1 VKPVWE
7 NIVLRGGK
15 THSEETK
22 IQMSEA
28 KKGKNNPLFGKTGK
42 NHPKFGKGK
51 PLSEETKAKMSEAK
65 KGQNHPFFGKTRSEE
80 TKAKISAA
88 HGASIEVLDLETNI
102 STNYASLKVA
112 ARALN
117 INNHKIISQ
126 YISRKQQT
134 PYKGRFIFTK
144 ILAGV

>member
-1 VKPVWE
+1 MKPVWE
-7 NIVLRGGK
+7 NFFPEGGK

-42 NHPKFGKGK
+42 NHPMFGKGK

-88 HGASIEVLDLETNI
+88 HGAGPSLHPYYASSRMEGGSIEVLG
-102 STNYASLKVA
+102 
-112 ARALN
+112 
-117 INNHKIISQ
+117 
-126 YISRKQQT
+126 
-134 PYKGRFIFTK
+134 PPFFF
-144 ILAGV
+144 